1 MWTAKVS
8 VSRKGQKKTKKRANN
23 ALNIQSSIEEDV
35 RTQPLTQKKRTSEN
49 STSTPEGQQDK
60 RPAKE
65 GQPEDNWGQWLKA
78 STRGTNRGQLA
89 RVAKGQQ

>member
-49 STSTPEGQQDK
+49 STSTPEGQQD
-60 RPAKE
+60 
-65 GQPEDNWGQWLKA
+65 NW
-78 STRGTNRGQLA
+78 TTDNRGQLGT
-89 RVAKGQQ
+89 VAKGQQ